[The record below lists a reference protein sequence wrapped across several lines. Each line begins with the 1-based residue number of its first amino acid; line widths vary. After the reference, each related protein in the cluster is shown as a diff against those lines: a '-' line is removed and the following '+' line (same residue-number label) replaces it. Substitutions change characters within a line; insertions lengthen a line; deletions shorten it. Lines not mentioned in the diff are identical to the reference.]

1 MAKLDI
7 YKSEWLDMLFEGRN
21 KEYGAYELRAESPK
35 VLTRSFLIGAAVF
48 SFAIASPIIL
58 SKIGNGDSSKV
69 EEDVVL
75 VDMANID
82 LPEVPD
88 VPEVPEELPPPPP
101 PMDEPAKSI
110 NDQVK
115 FTEPEI
121 VKADKVKEEI
131 ATVED
136 LKQADPGQ
144 KTQEGDKEKGEI
156 KVDERTGTADKGTTG
171 QGGGDGDGNKIYV
184 AVEKQAGPA
193 GGLPT
198 FYKTFANKYNAP
210 EVDEGVRQ
218 IRVMLSFVVEKD
230 GSFTDIKVLRDPGFG
245 AGKEAIRVLKTMP
258 KWTPAEQN
266 GRKVRSQFTLPI
278 TIQVQ

>member
-7 YKSEWLDMLFEGRN
+7 FKQEWLDMLFEGRN
-21 KEYGAYELRAESPK
+21 KNYGAYELRAEEPK

-48 SFAIASPIIL
+48 SFGIASPLIF
-58 SKIGNGDSSKV
+58 SGSDK
-69 EEDVVL
+69 EEVIKEVTL
-75 VDMANID
+75 VDMADIA
-82 LPEVPD
+82 LPDMPE

-101 PMDEPAKSI
+101 PPPMDEPAKSV

-121 VKADKVKEEI
+121 VKAEQVKEEI

-136 LKQADPGQ
+136 LKTADPGQ

-156 KVDERTGTADKGTTG
+156 KVNENTGTADKGTG
-171 QGGGDGDGNKIYV
+171 QGGGDGDGKIYV

-198 FYKTFANKYNAP
+198 FYKSFANKYNAP

-230 GSFTDIKVLRDPGFG
+230 GSFTDIKVLRDPGYG

-258 KWTPAEQN
+258 KWAPAEQN